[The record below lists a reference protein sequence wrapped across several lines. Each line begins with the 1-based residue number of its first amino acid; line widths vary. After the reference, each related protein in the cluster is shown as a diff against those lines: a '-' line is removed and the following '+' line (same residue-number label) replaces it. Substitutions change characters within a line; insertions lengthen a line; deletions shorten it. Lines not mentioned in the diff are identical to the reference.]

1 MERSEIERPSSGAR
15 YVRGLSPDQLR
26 DAEEYQRRLDLFF
39 DSPSAPVQP
48 LKIGFGVKN
57 EKA

>member
-1 MERSEIERPSSGAR
+1 MNRSEIERPSSGEV
-15 YVRGLSPDQLR
+15 YLGGLSPDQLR

-48 LKIGFGVKN
+48 LHIGFGGP
-57 EKA
+57 E